1 MSKKRRK
8 GKARSGYRSPPSA
21 REVRAAP
28 ADSEVPPLLG
38 WLSRGSGDSGWPS
51 IPRSLARGALTV
63 GSSPALLLVPFLFVF
78 AAWVALVTLGLEG
91 PVLLLANMA
100 AVPPVGTFF
109 DLAIGESIFGQASLV
124 ALTVT
129 AGLIIARSAFFAV
142 VSGLIVE
149 ALEGAPSASAGLRRG
164 SRAIPALLAV
174 NVISFSAIL
183 ASRLILP
190 LLGPQFAFL
199 GSILVLA
206 AVVYYLAAVPA
217 AAIREGRG
225 VQETLRRSARAAA
238 MPGSRHL
245 ILSVIYVFV
254 AYPPLI
260 LFTPHS
266 NELSVNPFLATWIYA
281 LVAAFIHMSFLA
293 AFCYRWM
300 AIEPEVPAKPV
311 PRRR

>member
-1 MSKKRRK
+1 VSKKRRK
-8 GKARSGYRSPPSA
+8 GKGRSGYRGPTRAEVQATPA
-21 REVRAAP
+21 R
-28 ADSEVPPLLG
+28 SEVPPLFG
-38 WLSRGSGDSGWPS
+38 WLSRGTGDSGWPS

-63 GSSPALLLVPFLFVF
+63 GSSPVLLLVPFLFVF
-78 AAWVALVTLGLEG
+78 TAWVGLVMLGLEG
-91 PVLLLANMA
+91 PVWLLANMA
-100 AVPPVGTFF
+100 ALPPVGTFF
-109 DLAIGESIFGQASLV
+109 DLAIGENIFGASPL
-124 ALTVT
+124 ALTAT
-129 AGLIIARSAFFAV
+129 AGLIIARSAFLAA

-149 ALEGAPSASAGLRRG
+149 ALEGTPSGSAGLRRG
-164 SRAIPALLAV
+164 SRALPALLAV

-183 ASRLILP
+183 ASRLVLP
-190 LLGPQFAFL
+190 FLGPQFAFL

-206 AVVYYLAAVPA
+206 ALVYYLAAAPA

-260 LFTPHS
+260 LFTPHG
-266 NELSVNPFLATWIYA
+266 NQLSVNPIVATWIYA
-281 LVAAFIHMSFLA
+281 LVATFIHMSFLA

-300 AIEPEVPAKPV
+300 AIEPEVPAQPV

>member
-1 MSKKRRK
+1 VSKKRRK
-8 GKARSGYRSPPSA
+8 SKARSGYRGPTRAKVQATPA
-21 REVRAAP
+21 R
-28 ADSEVPPLLG
+28 SEVPPLLG
-38 WLSRGSGDSGWPS
+38 WLSRGTGDSGWPS

-100 AVPPVGTFF
+100 AVAPVGTFF
-109 DLAIGESIFGQASLV
+109 DLAIGESIFGQASPV
-124 ALTVT
+124 ALAVT
-129 AGLIIARSAFFAV
+129 SGLIVARSAFLAV

-149 ALEGAPSASAGLRRG
+149 ALEGTPSASAGLRRG

-183 ASRLILP
+183 ASRLVLP
-190 LLGPQFAFL
+190 FLGPQFAFL
-199 GSILVLA
+199 GLILVFA
-206 AVVYYLAAVPA
+206 ALVYYLASVPA

-225 VQETLRRSARAAA
+225 VLETLRRSARAAA

-254 AYPPLI
+254 AYPA
-260 LFTPHS
+260 LFLFIPHG
-266 NELSVNPFLATWIYA
+266 NQLSVNPFLSTWIYA

-300 AIEPEVPAKPV
+300 AIEPEVPTKPV

>member
-8 GKARSGYRSPPSA
+8 SRARSGYRGPTRAEVQATPA
-21 REVRAAP
+21 R
-28 ADSEVPPLLG
+28 SEVPPLLG
-38 WLSRGSGDSGWPS
+38 WLSRGTGDSGWPS

-63 GSSPALLLVPFLFVF
+63 GSSPVLLLVPFLFVF
-78 AAWVALVTLGLEG
+78 AAWVGLVMLGLEG

-100 AVPPVGTFF
+100 AVPPIGTFF
-109 DLAIGESIFGQASLV
+109 DLAIGESIFGQASPV
-124 ALTVT
+124 ALAAT
-129 AGLIIARSAFFAV
+129 AGLIVARSAFLAV

-164 SRAIPALLAV
+164 SRAFPALLAV

-183 ASRLILP
+183 ASRLVLP

-199 GSILVLA
+199 GSILVFA

-260 LFTPHS
+260 LFTPHG
-266 NELSVNPFLATWIYA
+266 NQLSVNPFLATWIYA

-300 AIEPEVPAKPV
+300 AIEPEVPAQPV